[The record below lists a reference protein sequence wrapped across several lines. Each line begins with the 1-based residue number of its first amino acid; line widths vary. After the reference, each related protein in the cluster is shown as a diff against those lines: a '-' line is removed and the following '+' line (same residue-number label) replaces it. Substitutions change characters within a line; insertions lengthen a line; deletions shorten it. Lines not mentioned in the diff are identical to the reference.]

1 MPLHRNAA
9 AASREGKGALHPN
22 TQKLIC

>member
-1 MPLHRNAA
+1 MPLYCNAA

-22 TQKLIC
+22 TQKLIR